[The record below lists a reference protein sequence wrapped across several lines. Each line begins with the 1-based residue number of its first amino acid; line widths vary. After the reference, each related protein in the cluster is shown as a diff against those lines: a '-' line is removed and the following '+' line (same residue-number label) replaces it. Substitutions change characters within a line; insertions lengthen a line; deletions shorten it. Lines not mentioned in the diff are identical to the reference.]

1 VRLREAGRPVL
12 TVVPSYPAFPPV
24 APGRTIRRV
33 EALRSGRVLA
43 FERDGAAVR
52 FELPAV
58 TDYEVVAI
66 T

>member
-1 VRLREAGRPVL
+1 VRFE
-12 TVVPSYPAFPPV
+12 V

>member
-1 VRLREAGRPVL
+1 MGFRGSRVQIPPSRL
-12 TVVPSYPAFPPV
+12 V
-24 APGRTIRRV
+24 ALGRTIRRV